1 METVIE
7 TTWIDCVSSF
17 ASTWGPLIISLVSL
31 VLSVI
36 SLAQSS
42 KAQKLQN
49 KVNELELKIKENEL
63 ERIEKEKESAYYSC
77 VEARIIKL
85 GKDNYRMKVW
95 NSGNVSVRDVTV
107 RFDGDPGI
115 IVLDQEKIPFD
126 QLDPM
131 KNFEL
136 VLVTHWGSSRKVKII
151 TEWDDD
157 RGVHQSKMQVVDY

>member
-1 METVIE
+1 MN
-7 TTWIDCVSSF
+7 
-17 ASTWGPLIISLVSL
+17 IS
-31 VLSVI
+31 
-36 SLAQSS
+36 
-42 KAQKLQN
+42 
-49 KVNELELKIKENEL
+49 
-63 ERIEKEKESAYYSC
+63 KESAF
-77 VEARIIKL
+77 
-85 GKDNYRMKVW
+85 
-95 NSGNVSVRDVTV
+95 T
-107 RFDGDPGI
+107 DPGI